1 MQNNEIKPFLKW
13 VGGKRQLLDEIRK
26 YYPTEIKRYC
36 EPFIGG
42 GAVLFDILANCSPK
56 EVLINDLNSNLVNV
70 YIQVKDNS
78 DKLIK
83 SLKRIEDE
91 YISRSYEEQKDMY
104 SYLRTKYNESI
115 SLTNN
120 HLKLRNA
127 ALFVFLNKTGFN
139 GLYRVNK
146 SGYHNV
152 PMGKYKN
159 PCICD
164 EAGIRKASAVLQN
177 VKITSGD
184 YSACL
189 DFIDSDT
196 FVYIDPPYRP
206 ISSTASFAAY
216 DKDSFGDDKQKELKV
231 FVDKCVDKGAIFAL
245 SNSDPKNSD
254 PNDDFFDDL
263 YKSYVVER
271 VEARRNVNC
280 KGDGRSKINE
290 IIVHN

>member
-42 GAVLFDILANCSPK
+42 AAVLFDILINYSPK
-56 EVLINDLNSNLVNV
+56 EILINDLNSNLANV
-70 YIQVKDNS
+70 YIQVRDNP

-83 SLKRIEDE
+83 SLKRIEGE

-104 SYLRTKYNESI
+104 GYLRTKYNESI
-115 SLTNN
+115 PLIND
-120 HLKLRNA
+120 HLRMRNA
-127 ALFVFLNKTGFN
+127 VLFIFLNKTGFN

-146 SGYHNV
+146 SGLYNV
-152 PMGKYKN
+152 PMGKYKS

-164 EAGIRKASAVLQN
+164 ETTIRNVSNVLQN

-184 YSACL
+184 YSGCL
-189 DFIDSDT
+189 DFINSDT
-196 FVYIDPPYRP
+196 FVYLDPPYRP

-216 DKDSFGDDKQKELKV
+216 DKDTFGDNQQKELKL
-231 FVDKCVDKGAIFAL
+231 FIDKCVAKGAVFAL
-245 SNSDPKNSD
+245 SNSDPKNLD

-263 YKSYVVER
+263 YKDYIIER
-271 VEARRNVNC
+271 VEARRNINC
-280 KGDGRSKINE
+280 KGSGRSKINE